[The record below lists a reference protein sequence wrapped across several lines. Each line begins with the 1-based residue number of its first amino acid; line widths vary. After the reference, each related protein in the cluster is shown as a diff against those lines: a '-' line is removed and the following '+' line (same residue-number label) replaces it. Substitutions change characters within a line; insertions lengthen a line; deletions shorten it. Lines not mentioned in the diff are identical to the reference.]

1 MVDRRQFLKSAAG
14 AASLAAGSYAL
25 ARSSPRDKLAGKITF
40 KGESHYEALRQAA
53 SFNARKPNR
62 YPEAIVLPAGEED
75 VVAAVKL
82 ARERGWQV
90 TARSGGHAW
99 SGSHTQD
106 HSLQINLAR
115 MSEIRVDEAGGIVAV
130 SPSVYGNVLNKK
142 LREDHQL
149 FTPTAHGVN
158 VGIGGF
164 VMCGGHGWNSRVFG
178 LGCANLKAL
187 DVVTSK
193 GDLIHASDTE
203 NSDYYWAARG
213 SGPGFFGVAVR
224 YYMQLHPKPRVMRTV
239 GFIFGISEC
248 ETVIGWVRETM
259 AEFPRCLEVVL
270 IGKEL
275 DGAPVLQLSGHC
287 LADSDEEVDAA
298 SALLLGC
305 PAIARARQK
314 WVRDIIVPFDV
325 EPPTDINPT
334 GARFAV
340 DNIWTNASS
349 DALLPFMRPL
359 LTDRPTPKSYIFM
372 QVWGPVQRIPDM
384 AYSTQAD
391 IYISSNAVYYDPS
404 DDARC
409 ESWAVQAMRRLDG
422 ISAGAQMNDENI
434 EHHPAHYLSDAAYR
448 RLESLRRKH
457 DPERRF
463 PGFIKPDPV
472 GS

>member
-1 MVDRRQFLKSAAG
+1 MVDRRQFL
-14 AASLAAGSYAL
+14 LAAGSYAL
-25 ARSSPRDKLAGKITF
+25 ATDRSEAKVGSALSEKLAGKITF
-40 KGESHYEALRQAA
+40 KGEPHYEALRQAA

-62 YPEAIVLPAGEED
+62 YPEAIVLPAGEDD

-99 SGSHTQD
+99 SGSHTLD
-106 HSLQINLAR
+106 RSVQINLAR
-115 MSEIRVDEAGGIVAV
+115 MSEIRVDDAGGVVAV

-142 LREDHQL
+142 LREDYQL

-193 GDLIHASDTE
+193 GDLIHASETD

-213 SGPGFFGVAVR
+213 SGPGYFGVAVR
-224 YYMQLHPKPRVMRTV
+224 YYLQLHPKPKIMRT

-259 AEFPRCLEVVL
+259 AEFPRSLEVVL
-270 IGKEL
+270 IGKEV
-275 DGAPVLQLSGHC
+275 DGVPMLQLSGHC
-287 LADSDEEVDAA
+287 LADSDEEVNGAM
-298 SALLLGC
+298 ALLQRC
-305 PAIARARQK
+305 PAVARAQQK
-314 WVRDIIVPFDV
+314 WVRDIVVPFDV

-340 DNIWTNASS
+340 DNIWTNASTE
-349 DALLPFMRPL
+349 ALLPLMRPL

-372 QVWGPVQRIPDM
+372 QVWGPVQHLPDM

-409 ESWAVQAMRRLDG
+409 ETWAVQAMRRLDS

-434 EHHPAHYLSDAAYR
+434 EHHPARYLSEAAYR
-448 RLESLRRKH
+448 RLEALRRKH

-463 PGFIKPDPV
+463 PGFIKPDPLA
-472 GS
+472 